1 MWACPQVVLRPSSQV
16 RCLKLWTELYLYSPL
31 TPYTHPQ
38 PTLHPSQPLPLAT
51 PTKEKPNGHLPVKSN
66 GLIIS
71 QSLHVER
78 EEEEEEEEVFKSV
91 ATSINNGDKPREEEK
106 REKSDKE
113 KLNGHNNDDETNTR
127 DQENEAS
134 ETGIENSQILWQS
147 LNLSS
152 PSPSSSDRNTVDMEE
167 SFRVVTETAD
177 PSLTTLAV
185 REATSGYL
193 TFPLATTPTD
203 RSWLSHSLNY
213 SIFSE
218 CESRLRLLE
227 GDGLVK
233 QVDPVQERV
242 AELEGLLRQR
252 VRLLE
257 EEVKRLKLALTTG
270 EGLEGVVKEETSSVV
285 NDEKNE
291 EVLVK
296 IHFKDCKLLSLSP
309 LLFFFLSLYSPL
321 VH

>member
-1 MWACPQVVLRPSSQV
+1 ML
-16 RCLKLWTELYLYSPL
+16 
-31 TPYTHPQ
+31 
-38 PTLHPSQPLPLAT
+38 
-51 PTKEKPNGHLPVKSN
+51 
-66 GLIIS
+66 
-71 QSLHVER
+71 
-78 EEEEEEEEVFKSV
+78 KSV

-113 KLNGHNNDDETNTR
+113 KLNGHNNDDEINTR

-134 ETGIENSQILWQS
+134 ETCIESSQILWQS

-152 PSPSSSDRNTVDMEE
+152 LSPSPSSSDRHTVDMEE

-193 TFPLATTPTD
+193 TLPLATTPTD

-213 SIFSE
+213 SVFSE

-296 IHFKDCKLLSLSP
+296 IHFKNCKLLLSSLS
-309 LLFFFLSLYSPL
+309 LFFFPPLYSPL